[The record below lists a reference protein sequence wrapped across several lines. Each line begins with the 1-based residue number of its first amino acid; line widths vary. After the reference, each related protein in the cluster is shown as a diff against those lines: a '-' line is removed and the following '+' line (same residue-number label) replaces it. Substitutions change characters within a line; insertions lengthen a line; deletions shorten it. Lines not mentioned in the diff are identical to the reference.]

1 MTTYVALGD
10 SISIDYYAGGP
21 GRGAASLL
29 VRNRDEDFPDW
40 AGRDLTTRFP
50 ELRSELLVTDGATSQ
65 DVLDRQLPQLAR
77 LAEPPTFVTLTAGGN
92 DLLQV
97 YGDTP
102 AARRVCR
109 VVAANVREV
118 LAAVRRLGG
127 GDCVIAVGTV
137 YDPSDGTGDAAR
149 LGIPP
154 WPDGVAMIG
163 ELNAALTEVAREH
176 GGAVAGIHELF
187 LGHGVEAGSPAQP
200 SPRPAERDLWYC
212 GVIEPNA
219 WGASAV
225 RAAFW
230 AALGLD

>member
-1 MTTYVALGD
+1 MTTYLALGD

-40 AGRDLTTRFP
+40 SGRDLTTRFP
-50 ELRSELLVTDGATSQ
+50 GLRSQLLVTDGATSQ
-65 DVLDRQLPQLAR
+65 DVLDRQLPR
-77 LAEPPTFVTLTAGGN
+77 LPSLGEPPAFVTLTAGGN
-92 DLLQV
+92 DLLQA

-109 VVAANVREV
+109 AAAATVAGV

-127 GDCVIAVGTV
+127 DDCVIAVGTV

-154 WPDGVAMIG
+154 WPDGVQLIG
-163 ELNAALTEVAREH
+163 ELNAALTDVAREH
-176 GGAVAGIHELF
+176 GAAVAAIHELF
-187 LGHGVEAGSPAQP
+187 LGHGVEAGSPAQQ

-230 AALGLD
+230 AALGLE